1 MLDFGLPR
9 KAKRMSRIMAI
20 DWGERR
26 VGIAMSDE
34 SRTIASPHSVLKR
47 SHSLRKDM
55 EKISSLIEESD
66 VGMVVVGIPMEMNG
80 TLGLAAEMI
89 LKVVKKFQDELGV
102 PVKTWDERLSTAEA
116 LKVLVAGD
124 VSRRKRKGV
133 VDRVAAA
140 LFLQTFLDSGVW
152 REN

>member
-1 MLDFGLPR
+1 
-9 KAKRMSRIMAI
+9 MAI

>member
-1 MLDFGLPR
+1 
-9 KAKRMSRIMAI
+9 MSRIMAI

>member
-1 MLDFGLPR
+1 
-9 KAKRMSRIMAI
+9 MSRIMAI

-26 VGIAMSDE
+26 VGIALSDE

-55 EKISSLIEESD
+55 EKISSLIEEND
-66 VGMVVVGIPMEMNG
+66 VGMVVVGIPRQMNG
-80 TLGLAAEMI
+80 TQGLAAERIME
-89 LKVVKKFQDELGV
+89 VVLKFQEELGV

-116 LKVLVAGD
+116 QKVLIDGD
-124 VSRRKRKGV
+124 VSRKKRKGV
-133 VDRVAAA
+133 VDRIAAA

-152 REN
+152 RES

>member
-1 MLDFGLPR
+1 
-9 KAKRMSRIMAI
+9 MAI

-102 PVKTWDERLSTAEA
+102 PVETWDERLSTAEA

-140 LFLQTFLDSGVW
+140 LFLQTFLDSGAW
-152 REN
+152 RES